1 MKHILKYQYDK
12 MIKNAR
18 NDEGSQDKK
27 GLESGVVKNMCFHLR
42 KDLYHAHVFWIDE
55 EVFADVNGYSLFK
68 PPEDTKVHLE
78 PPEHLPFSNVI
89 VNVPAREYGV
99 VFSLHC
105 YDMGEGYVGEGYD
118 DEGDFAGSMLVWNF
132 TSFLLSGKIDNGFH
146 PLIVAF
152 NSLVELPFL
161 FQFHKEEDDDTI
173 EIRQNFGA
181 YVSQSV
187 FKLFSSLETAAVETK
202 PVTVTNREIRPGVVG
217 DAHKYQRI
225 SLAPK
230 KVCGSGVARDYQ
242 PRRKHEV
249 RGHWRKYKSGAQV
262 WVPAHSRGN
271 ASLGTVE
278 KTYIIEREG

>member
-1 MKHILKYQYDK
+1 MKHILKYQYDR

-18 NDEGSQDKK
+18 NDEGYQDNK
-27 GLESGVVKNMCFHLR
+27 GLESGVVKNICSHLR
-42 KDLYHAHVFWIDE
+42 KDLNHAHVFWIDE

-68 PPEDTKVHLE
+68 PPENTKVHLE
-78 PPEHLPFSNVI
+78 PPEYLPFSNVI
-89 VNVPAREYGV
+89 VNVPAREREV

-105 YDMGEGYVGEGYD
+105 YDMGERYD
-118 DEGDFAGSMLVWNF
+118 EEGDFTVSLLFWNF
-132 TSFLLSGKIDNGFH
+132 TSFRLSGKIDNDFH
-146 PLIVAF
+146 PLIVSF
-152 NSLVELPFL
+152 NSSVEFPFL
-161 FQFHKEEDDDTI
+161 FQFHKEADDDEI
-173 EIRQNFGA
+173 EMRKTFGA
-181 YVSQSV
+181 YVSQNV